1 VALQIHDFPIV
12 VVLDIADR
20 SSLMSKAPLI
30 LPILQHVFHPSD
42 FSAASETAFAH
53 ALKASLIAKATLTV
67 FHVSPDRE
75 ENWTEFPG
83 VRQTLERWG
92 ILPKNSPK
100 SAVPDLGIKIKK
112 VIAQDKDPVE
122 SVLKFLERHPTD
134 LIVLATQ
141 QDKGHVL
148 WLEKSVAKPVAR
160 KSHQMTLFIPA
171 GVKGF
176 VSLQD
181 GSVSL
186 KNILIPVAPVP
197 KAQPAIQAAV
207 RLAQRLNCPTGQFTL
222 LYVGDDSEMPEVSGP
237 ELPGWEW
244 TKMSQ
249 KGDITEV
256 ILQTARGM
264 EADLIVMSTEGRRG
278 FLDALRGSNSEQVL
292 RRCTCPLLAIPIK
305 SWASSV
311 L

>member
-1 VALQIHDFPIV
+1 
-12 VVLDIADR
+12 
-20 SSLMSKAPLI
+20 MSKTTLS

-53 ALKASLIAKATLTV
+53 ALKAALIAKATLTI

-100 SAVPDLGIKIKK
+100 SAVPDLGIKVKK
-112 VIAQDKDPVE
+112 VIAQDKDPVK
-122 SVLKFLERHPTD
+122 SVLKFLEHQPSD

-141 QDKGHVL
+141 QDKGRVL
-148 WLEKSVAKPVAR
+148 WLEKSIAKPVAR
-160 KSHQMTLFIPA
+160 KSHEMTLFIPA
-171 GVKGF
+171 GVEGF
-176 VSLQD
+176 VSLKD

-186 KNILIPVAPVP
+186 ENILIPVAPVP

-207 RLAQRLNCPTGQFTL
+207 RIAQRLTCPTGQFTI
-222 LYVGDDSEMPEVSGP
+222 LYVGDDSEMPEVSCP

-256 ILQTARGM
+256 ILQTARGI
-264 EADLIVMSTEGRRG
+264 EADLIVMSTEGRHG
-278 FLDALRGSNSEQVL
+278 FLDALRGSTSEQVL
-292 RRCTCPLLAIPIK
+292 RQCASPLLAIPIN
-305 SWASSV
+305 SWISSV

>member
-1 VALQIHDFPIV
+1 
-12 VVLDIADR
+12 
-20 SSLMSKAPLI
+20 MSNAPLS

-53 ALKASLIAKATLTV
+53 ALKAALIAQATLTV

-112 VIAQDKDPVE
+112 IMAQDKDPVE
-122 SVLKFLERHPTD
+122 SVLKFLERRPTD

-141 QDKGHVL
+141 QDKGRVL

-160 KSHQMTLFIPA
+160 KSNQMTLFIPA

-186 KNILIPVAPVP
+186 KKILIPVAPVP

-207 RLAQRLNCPTGQFTL
+207 RLAQRLSCASGQFIL
-222 LYVGDDSEMPEVSGP
+222 LYVGDESEMPEVSCP

-264 EADLIVMSTEGRRG
+264 EADLIVMSTEGRQG

-292 RRCTCPLLAIPIK
+292 RGCTCPLLSIPIK
-305 SWASSV
+305 SWASAV

>member
-1 VALQIHDFPIV
+1 
-12 VVLDIADR
+12 
-20 SSLMSKAPLI
+20 MSKTSLNV
-30 LPILQHVFHPSD
+30 PILQHVFHPSD

-53 ALKASLIAKATLTV
+53 ALKVALGAKATLTI
-67 FHVSPDRE
+67 FHVSPDRK

-92 ILPKNSPK
+92 ILPKDSPR
-100 SAVPDLGIKIKK
+100 SAVPELGIKVKK
-112 VIAQDKDPVE
+112 VVAQDKDPVKA
-122 SVLKFLERHPTD
+122 VLGFLEHHPSD

-141 QDKGHVL
+141 QDKGQVL
-148 WLEKSVAKPVAR
+148 WLENSVAKPVAR
-160 KSHQMTLFIPA
+160 KSRQMTLFIPT
-171 GVKGF
+171 GVEGF
-176 VSLQD
+176 VSLED

-207 RLAQRLNCPTGQFTL
+207 RLALRLNCPTGQFTL
-222 LYVGDDSEMPEVSGP
+222 LHVGDDSEMPEISCP

-244 TKMSQ
+244 TKLSQ
-249 KGDITEV
+249 KGDITQV

-264 EADLIVMSTEGRRG
+264 EADLIVMSTEGRNG
-278 FLDALRGSNSEQVL
+278 FLDALRGSHTERVL
-292 RRCTCPLLAIPIK
+292 RHCACPLLAIPADG
-305 SWASSV
+305 WVSSV

>member
-1 VALQIHDFPIV
+1 
-12 VVLDIADR
+12 
-20 SSLMSKAPLI
+20 MSKTPLS
-30 LPILQHVFHPSD
+30 LPVLQHVFHPSD

-53 ALKASLIAKATLTV
+53 ALKAALIAKAALTV
-67 FHVSPDRE
+67 FHVSPDWKE
-75 ENWTEFPG
+75 HWTEFPG

-92 ILPKNSPK
+92 ILPKDSPK
-100 SAVPDLGIKIKK
+100 FAVPELGITVKK
-112 VIAQDKDPVE
+112 VVAQDKDPVK
-122 SVLKFLERHPTD
+122 SVLEFLEHHPCD

-141 QDKGHVL
+141 QDKGRVQ
-148 WLEKSVAKPVAR
+148 WLENSVAKPVAR
-160 KSHQMTLFIPA
+160 KSHLMTLFIPA

-197 KAQPAIQAAV
+197 TAQPAIQAAV
-207 RLAQRLNCPTGQFTL
+207 RLAQRLNCPSGQFTI
-222 LYVGDDSEMPEVSGP
+222 LYVGDDSGMPEVSCP

-249 KGDITEV
+249 KGDITQV
-256 ILQTARGM
+256 ILQTACGM
-264 EADLIVMSTEGRRG
+264 EADLIVMSTEGRQG

-292 RRCTCPLLAIPIK
+292 RQCACPLLAIPAD
-305 SWASSV
+305 SRVSSV

>member
-1 VALQIHDFPIV
+1 
-12 VVLDIADR
+12 
-20 SSLMSKAPLI
+20 MSMTPLN

-42 FSAASETAFAH
+42 FSVASETAFAH
-53 ALKASLIAKATLTV
+53 ALKAALIAKATLTI
-67 FHVSPDRE
+67 FHVSHDQQ
-75 ENWTEFPG
+75 ENWTDFPG

-100 SAVPDLGIKIKK
+100 SAVPDLGIKVSK
-112 VIAQDKDPVE
+112 VIARDRDPVK
-122 SVLKFLERHPTD
+122 SVLGFLEHQPCD

-141 QDKGHVL
+141 QDKAQGL
-148 WLEKSVAKPVAR
+148 WQEQSVAKPVAR

-171 GVKGF
+171 GVDGF
-176 VSLQD
+176 VSLRD

-207 RLAQRLNCPTGQFTL
+207 RIAQRLNCPAGQFIV
-222 LYVGDDSEMPEVSGP
+222 LYVGDESGMPEVSCP

-244 TKMSQ
+244 TKITQ
-249 KGDITEV
+249 KGDISEV
-256 ILQTARGM
+256 ILQTASGM
-264 EADLIVMSTEGRRG
+264 NADLIVMSTEGRHG

-292 RRCTCPLLAIPIK
+292 RQCACPLLTIPTN

>member
-1 VALQIHDFPIV
+1 MNKTSQ
-12 VVLDIADR
+12 
-20 SSLMSKAPLI
+20 SE
-30 LPILQHVFHPSD
+30 PILQHVFHPSD
-42 FSAASETAFAH
+42 FSPASETAFAH
-53 ALKASLIAKATLTV
+53 ALKAALIAKATLTI
-67 FHVSPDRE
+67 FHVSPDRD

-92 ILPKNSPK
+92 ILPKGSPK
-100 SAVPDLGIKIKK
+100 SAVPELGIKVRK
-112 VIAQDKDPVE
+112 VIAQDRDPVR
-122 SVLKFLERHPTD
+122 SVLGFLEHQPSD

-141 QDKGHVL
+141 QEKGRVQ

-160 KSHQMTLFIPA
+160 ESHQMTLFVPA
-171 GVKGF
+171 GVVGF

-186 KNILIPVAPVP
+186 KNILIPVAPAP

-207 RLAQRLNCPTGQFTL
+207 RLAQRLNCPTGQFTIL
-222 LYVGDDSEMPEVSGP
+222 HVGDDSEMPEVRCP
-237 ELPGWEW
+237 EVPGWEW

-249 KGDITEV
+249 NGDITEV

-264 EADLIVMSTEGRRG
+264 EADLIVMSTEGRNG
-278 FLDALRGSNSEQVL
+278 FLDALRGSHTEQVL
-292 RRCTCPLLAIPIK
+292 RHCACPLLAIPAGG
-305 SWASSV
+305 WVSSV

>member
-1 VALQIHDFPIV
+1 
-12 VVLDIADR
+12 
-20 SSLMSKAPLI
+20 MSKTPLSQ
-30 LPILQHVFHPSD
+30 PILQHVFYPSD
-42 FSAASETAFAH
+42 FSATSETAFAH
-53 ALKASLIAKATLTV
+53 ALKAALIAKAKLTI
-67 FHVSPDRE
+67 FHVSPNQK

-100 SAVPDLGIKIKK
+100 SAVPDLGIKVKK
-112 VIAQDKDPVE
+112 VIAQDKDPVK
-122 SVLKFLERHPTD
+122 SVLKFLDRHPCD

-141 QDKGHVL
+141 QDKGRVQ

-160 KSHQMTLFIPA
+160 KSHQMTLFIPS
-171 GVKGF
+171 GLDGF
-176 VSLQD
+176 VSLQN

-197 KAQPAIQAAV
+197 NPQPAIQAAV
-207 RLAQRLNCPTGQFTL
+207 RIAHRLTCPTGHFTI
-222 LYVGDDSEMPEVSGP
+222 LYVGAGSEMPEVSCP

-244 TKMSQ
+244 TKLSQ
-249 KGDITEV
+249 NGDITEV
-256 ILQTARGM
+256 ILQTARGT
-264 EADLIVMSTEGRRG
+264 EADLIVMSTEGRQG

-292 RRCTCPLLAIPIK
+292 RKCTCPLLAIPTN
-305 SWASSV
+305 SWASTV